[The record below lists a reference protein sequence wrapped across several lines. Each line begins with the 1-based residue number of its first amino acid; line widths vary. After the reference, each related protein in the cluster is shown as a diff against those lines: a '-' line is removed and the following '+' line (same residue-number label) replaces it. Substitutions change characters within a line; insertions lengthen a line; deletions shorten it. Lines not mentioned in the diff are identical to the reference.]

1 MSYDTSVC
9 NPSQGLSGATSAQ
22 QGWHLE
28 APERGAQLGIVTK
41 TSSPPSN
48 HPDLQAVYDTQT
60 GEITPVEPCSH
71 NGICVSKY
79 KFSYDSK
86 SARSKRFAL
95 KSVVNELAPSSR
107 TSKCM
112 RFRAPDPHTGGLRPI
127 EIMKSAEHGKAF
139 YQGLY
144 ACGSVWNCPVCAAKI
159 SERRR
164 VELKDA
170 LESAKK
176 KGFRSHF
183 VTLTFPHGISDDLND
198 ILEKMRAAY
207 RRLSSGK
214 NSVKSILSRIDEQN
228 QILGFIR
235 AVEVTHGKN
244 GFHPHIH
251 MIVFTNNSV
260 CSSALETVYSS
271 AWRRACLNVGLP
283 EPNQHGCTVKDG
295 SYASDYVSKWGI
307 EDEMTKANAK
317 TTKRKGL
324 TPWGLLN
331 ATLLGDDPEYPP
343 ERATSLF
350 LVYSKAFSGQRQLY
364 WSNGLRKLLH
374 ISREESDAEIVSRP
388 DDVRS
393 YLLSQLTLQQWKLVL
408 RNKQEANLL
417 SVAES
422 NPLAIS
428 LFLQNLRFPSTSDDD
443 GLGGESRRGEIPIG
457 T

>member
-1 MSYDTSVC
+1 MSDDSLAC
-9 NPSQGLSGATSAQ
+9 NPSLGLSGATLAQ

-28 APERGAQLGIVTK
+28 EPERGAALGIVTK

-95 KSVVNELAPSSR
+95 KSVVNDLAPSSR
-107 TSKCM
+107 TSRCM

-164 VELKDA
+164 VELKEA

-198 ILEKMRAAY
+198 ILEKMRGAY

-251 MIVFTNNSV
+251 MIVFTNDTITSSGLEYFYKKAWKNACVNS
-260 CSSALETVYSS
+260 
-271 AWRRACLNVGLP
+271 GLP

-317 TTKRKGL
+317 TTKTKGL

-331 ATLLGDDPEYPP
+331 AALLGDDPDYPS
-343 ERATSLF
+343 ERASSLF

-393 YLLSQLTLQQWKLVL
+393 YLLSQITLQQWKLVL

-443 GLGGESRRGEIPIG
+443 GLGGGKRRGKSFV

>member
-1 MSYDTSVC
+1 MSDDSLAC
-9 NPSQGLSGATSAQ
+9 NPSLGLSGATLAQ

-28 APERGAQLGIVTK
+28 EPERGAVLGIVTK

-95 KSVVNELAPSSR
+95 KSVVNDLAPSSR
-107 TSKCM
+107 TSRCM

-164 VELKDA
+164 VELKEA

-198 ILEKMRAAY
+198 ILEKMRGAY

-251 MIVFTNNSV
+251 MIVFTNDTITSSGLEYFYKKAWKNACVNS
-260 CSSALETVYSS
+260 
-271 AWRRACLNVGLP
+271 GLP

-317 TTKRKGL
+317 TTKTKGL

-331 ATLLGDDPEYPP
+331 AALLGDDPDYPS
-343 ERATSLF
+343 ERASSLF

-393 YLLSQLTLQQWKLVL
+393 YLLSQITLQQWKLVL

-443 GLGGESRRGEIPIG
+443 GLGGGKRRGKSFV